1 MTESAVGGRRQR
13 VTLPSALS
21 DPLPVEVWSPHGL
34 RGRAAAPMLWCFD
47 GSSYARTGQL
57 LQWAGA
63 AIAAGRLPAFRIVLV
78 DARRRMQWFSG
89 SERFLRSV
97 DLGVAALHERYAVTG
112 PLAMLGSSLGG
123 LTAMLVAMRRSNVG
137 VVVSQSGSFFN
148 ASSREGAWPWLT
160 RVRRLVRAI
169 RDDEPI
175 WGRQRGDHGV
185 LIGMT
190 CGRHE
195 GNFAANEELAT
206 ALRWRGYDVT
216 FEPGRDLHN
225 MVAWRDQLEPMLPNL
240 LQRAWSATG

>member
-1 MTESAVGGRRQR
+1 M
-13 VTLPSALS
+13 
-21 DPLPVEVWSPHGL
+21 PVEVWSPRGL
-34 RGRAAAPMLWCFD
+34 RARDAAPMLWCFD
-47 GSSYARTGQL
+47 GSSYAGAGQL

-63 AIAAGRLPAFRIVLV
+63 SIAAGRLPAFRIVLV

-89 SERFLRSV
+89 SQRFLRSV
-97 DLGVAALHERYAVTG
+97 DLGVAALRERYAVTG

-123 LTAMLVAMRRSNVG
+123 LTAMLVAMRRSDVG

-148 ASSREGAWPWLT
+148 ASSDEGGWPWLT

-169 RDDEPI
+169 RDEEPV
-175 WGRQRGDHGV
+175 WGRRRAGRDL

-206 ALRWRGYDVT
+206 ALRRRGYDVT

-225 MVAWRDQLEPMLPNL
+225 MVAWRDQLDPMLPNL